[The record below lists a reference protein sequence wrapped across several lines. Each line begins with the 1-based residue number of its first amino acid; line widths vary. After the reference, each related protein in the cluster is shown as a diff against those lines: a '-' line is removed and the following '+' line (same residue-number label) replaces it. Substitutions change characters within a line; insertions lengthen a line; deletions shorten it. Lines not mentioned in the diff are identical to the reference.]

1 MVYCIVEGKS
11 DAVILSAIFK
21 QGLDNQP
28 KIIESNGFPSMP
40 AVARTILSFAEETD
54 KVIIVCDQDS
64 FDNVSY
70 QKNMLGFLLRG
81 AMNNPLFKLITFNPN
96 IDVLI
101 PNDMK
106 VKGWKNKTNEL
117 KRYVVEHIEKIMT
130 NETIKEIISFIEK

>member
-1 MVYCIVEGKS
+1 MYCIVEGKS
-11 DAVILSAIFK
+11 DSVILSAIFE
-21 QGLDNQP
+21 QGLDNKP

-54 KVIIVCDQDS
+54 KVMIVCDQDS
-64 FDNVSY
+64 FDNESY

-81 AMNNPLFKLITFNPN
+81 AMNNPQFKLVTFNPN

-101 PNDMK
+101 PKEMK

-117 KRYVVEHIEKIMT
+117 KRYVSGHIKDMMANGT
-130 NETIKEIISFIEK
+130 VQEIIGFIEK

>member
-1 MVYCIVEGKS
+1 MYCIVEGKS

-81 AMNNPLFKLITFNPN
+81 AMRIRGTGTFIHPRHT
-96 IDVLI
+96 V
-101 PNDMK
+101 
-106 VKGWKNKTNEL
+106 
-117 KRYVVEHIEKIMT
+117 Y
-130 NETIKEIISFIEK
+130 